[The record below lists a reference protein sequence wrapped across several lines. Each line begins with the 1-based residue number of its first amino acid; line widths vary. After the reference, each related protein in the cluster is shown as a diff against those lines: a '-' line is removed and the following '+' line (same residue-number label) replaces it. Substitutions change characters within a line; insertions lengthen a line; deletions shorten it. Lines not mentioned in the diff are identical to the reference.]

1 MTCSPALYLSSVA
14 FSSSAPMA
22 FASGAC
28 SLCGSCATWPSTRLD
43 SCPSTPSCSATALR
57 QRLIAS
63 KVCSTSENWS
73 RGEELAGKNWYALVP
88 APTTISMPPSSFLS
102 VNVSRSTSETVLYAT
117 TSSWR
122 RPKTLATKPTAV
134 SKTYSVPCDLR
145 FAGVIIVH
153 WVMHAMCS
161 VSGMPSRLR
170 ILSSF
175 LAESELAGFS
185 CWARPRGASRMS
197 AVVFDTFCSRCDTVI
212 AICL

>member
-1 MTCSPALYLSSVA
+1 MTRSPALYFSRVA

-22 FASGAC
+22 RASGAC
-28 SLCGSCATWPSTRLD
+28 CLCGSWATWPSTRLAA
-43 SCPSTPSCSATALR
+43 SLSSAPSCSVMALR

-63 KVCSTSENWS
+63 KVSSTSVV
-73 RGEELAGKNWYALVP
+73 GKNWYALVP

-102 VNVSRSTSETVLYAT
+102 VKVSRSTSETALYAT
-117 TSSWR
+117 TSCCR
-122 RPKTLATKPTAV
+122 KPKTLATKPTAV

-145 FAGVIIVH
+145 LPGVIIIH
-153 WVMHAMCS
+153 CVMHAMCS

-175 LAESELAGFS
+175 FAESELAGFS
-185 CWARPRGASRMS
+185 CCARPRGASRMS
-197 AVVFDTFCSRCDTVI
+197 AVVFDTFCSRCVTVI